1 MASAASV
8 LAPRFLEIVSARR
21 LLRDC
26 LFVSAAPAGW
36 IEAAPGQTPQAVVVD
51 ALLGCDVVRDWAVR
65 RIPVAAV
72 AAPGSRPAVPELLEA
87 GARAVVLETTPIAE
101 LLLALDRI
109 LSGERYLA
117 TDVSEQGEWRADPLA
132 GLSNREREVFTYLVE
147 GKRTKDIANCLVL
160 SPKTVDSYR
169 ATMMSKLGIHD
180 VAGLV
185 RYAVRH
191 RLIDEV

>member
-1 MASAASV
+1 MSIP
-8 LAPRFLEIVSARR
+8 APRFLEIVSSRR

-26 LFVSAAPAGW
+26 LYVCTAPAGW
-36 IEAAPGQTPQAVVVD
+36 TPVPHDQAPQAVVVD
-51 ALLGCDVVRDWAVR
+51 ALAGCDVVRDWSSR
-65 RIPVAAV
+65 RVPVAAV
-72 AAPGSRPAVPELLEA
+72 AAVGARPAVPELLAA
-87 GARAVVLETTPIAE
+87 GARAVVLETTPISE
-101 LLLALDRI
+101 LLLALDQI
-109 LSGERYLA
+109 VSGERYLA

-132 GLSNREREVFTYLVE
+132 GLSNRERETFMLLVE
-147 GKRTKDIANCLVL
+147 GKRTKEIANDLSI

>member
-1 MASAASV
+1 MASAAI
-8 LAPRFLEIVSARR
+8 LPIPRFLEIVSSRR
-21 LLRDC
+21 LLRDSLYVC
-26 LFVSAAPAGW
+26 AAPAGW
-36 IEAAPGQTPQAVVVD
+36 TPVPADQTPQAVVVD
-51 ALLGCDVVRDWAVR
+51 ALAGCDVVRDWSARHV
-65 RIPVAAV
+65 PVAAV
-72 AAPGSRPAVPELLEA
+72 ATVGARPAVPELLAA

-101 LLLALDRI
+101 LLLALDQI
-109 LSGERYLA
+109 VSGERYLA
-117 TDVSEQGEWRADPLA
+117 TDVSEQGEWRADALA
-132 GLSNREREVFTYLVE
+132 GLSNRERETFLLLVE
-147 GKRTKDIANCLVL
+147 GKRTKEIANDLSL